1 MSRISLASLLKV
13 GLVVLLLGVAAVPL
27 VQSEP
32 EQILTIAF
40 DAADLK
46 TLDPHF
52 AAATMD
58 RAVVDMVF
66 NGLVRYK
73 PGDITVFEPDLAER
87 WEVSPD
93 GKVWTFYLRHGVMCH
108 PWRGNPGYELTSEDV
123 VYSLQKSADSAR
135 SAYAGEYTGMTF
147 EAVDKYTV
155 RITLPTALS
164 EVLFLPKIAD
174 YAGGFI
180 VCKKAVEDLGDDA
193 FKTNPVGT
201 GPFMFESYSPMEKVV
216 LVKNPNYFRGAPKLD
231 KVVVRYMS
239 DVTAREAGLET
250 GELDVIEGRPE
261 QPWVEKM
268 QKKPNTVVDTFGPG
282 ETVVIHWNMT
292 KKPFDDIRVR
302 WALDFCLSREEL
314 VAAIGPAI
322 AEPLCA
328 PVPPVLAGGMSCDEV
343 GGLRYDQDINVA
355 MALLAAAGYPNG
367 FDAGEVVI
375 SERAEYLIPMQNIQA
390 QLAECGIDM
399 TLKVVD
405 HSSMHT
411 LIRQDVNPMV
421 LYVAWRPNA
430 DVFLTRFYHSA
441 SIVVTGTKPDTNF
454 SHITDIDKLI
464 EAARAELGPAKQ
476 ISYWKA
482 AQVVILAENAAYP
495 FYIKK
500 FVFARR
506 PNVNYGYELKSSLA
520 LYPPINELTSK

>member
-1 MSRISLASLLKV
+1 MHKAFDLWKV
-13 GLVVLLLGVAAVPL
+13 GLVVALLVGAAMVPL
-27 VQSEP
+27 VQS
-32 EQILTIAF
+32 QQARVLTIAF

-46 TLDPHF
+46 TLDPHL

-58 RAVVDMVF
+58 RAVADMVF

-73 PGDITVFEPDLAER
+73 PGDITVFEPDLAESR
-87 WEVSPD
+87 QVN
-93 GKVWTFYLRHGVMCH
+93 GNVWTFKLRKGVMCH
-108 PWRGNPGYELTSEDV
+108 PWGGNPGYELTSEDV
-123 VYSLQKSADSAR
+123 VYSLQKAADPAR

-147 EAVDKYTV
+147 EAVDPYTV
-155 RITLPTALS
+155 KITLPSALS
-164 EVLFLPKIAD
+164 EALMLPKVAD

-180 VCKKAVEDLGDDA
+180 VCKRAVEALGDDA

-201 GPFMFESYSPMEKVV
+201 GPFMFQSYSPMEKVI
-216 LVKNPNYFRGAPKLD
+216 LVKNPSYFRGAPKLD
-231 KVVVRYMS
+231 TVVVRYMS

-268 QKKPNTVVDTFGPG
+268 EKKPSTVVDTFGPG

-302 WALDFCLSREEL
+302 WALDYCLSREEL
-314 VAAIGPAI
+314 VTAIGPAI

-328 PVPPVLAGGMSCDEV
+328 PVPPVLAGGMTCDEV
-343 GGLRYDQDINVA
+343 GALRYDQDIVA
-355 MALLAAAGYPNG
+355 AKALLAQAGYPNG

-390 QLAECGIDM
+390 QLAECGVEI

-441 SIVVTGTKPDTNF
+441 SIVVTGAKPDTNF
-454 SHITDIDKLI
+454 SHIDSVDYWI
-464 EAARAELGPAKQ
+464 EAARSELDPTKQ
-476 ISYWKA
+476 IAHWKA
-482 AQVVILAENAAYP
+482 AQSTILALNAAYP

-500 FVFARR
+500 FVFARK
-506 PNVNYGYELKSSLA
+506 PNVNYGYTLLSSLN